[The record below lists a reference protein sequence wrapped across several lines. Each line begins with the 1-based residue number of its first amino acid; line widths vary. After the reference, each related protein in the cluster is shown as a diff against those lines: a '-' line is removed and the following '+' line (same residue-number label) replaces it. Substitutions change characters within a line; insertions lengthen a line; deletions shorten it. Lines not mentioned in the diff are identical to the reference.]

1 MTLETIRNRA
11 TIAVASLAATLT
23 IAAFASEGLLQG
35 RLGQASLLAAL
46 GLAALIVSF
55 LALRQSAGFRYMA
68 VAVMMAEVMALLIA
82 AQGHPYQ
89 TDLHMAFFGALAVC
103 ALLYDCRAIMLGA
116 ALVAVHHLVV
126 GMSMTELV
134 FYGGGGFGRVLLHAV
149 ILIIEAAGLI
159 WMTLNTRR
167 LLALAEIRSEQ
178 AQASALEAEHLAE
191 EIQQTSAN
199 YDQAR
204 ARTMHQLSMEFGQ
217 VVEAAGH
224 GDFSARIRADYDD
237 PELVSLAG
245 SINTLVSRVGASVE
259 ETGRVLARLAAS
271 DLTARMSGDYHGAFA
286 RLRDDTNSLA
296 QRLETIMGALR
307 GAVTTLRGATGDILS
322 GANDLSE
329 RTGRQA
335 TTIEQTTAAM
345 EQLASLVLENAERAR
360 NASANAARLTASAEQ
375 GGQVMGEATQAMERI
390 TQSSAKISNIIGLID
405 DIAFQTNLLAL
416 NASVEAA
423 RAGEAGKGFA
433 VVAVEVRR
441 LAQSAAEASADIK
454 ALIETSVREV
464 GGGTALVGEAAA
476 TLESML
482 DAAKAN
488 SALMQTIASDNQ
500 SQAATIR
507 EVSEAVHQMKDMTR
521 HNVALVEETNAAI
534 GQAEAQASG
543 IEEAVA
549 LFRIGKQAQGQAPSA
564 PARRTAARPALATN
578 GNAALADWDTF

>member
-11 TIAVASLAATLT
+11 TIAVAGLAAILT
-23 IAAFASEGLLQG
+23 FTALACEWLLQG
-35 RLGQASLLAAL
+35 RPGQASLLAGL
-46 GLAALIVSF
+46 GLAGLIVSF

-82 AQGHPYQ
+82 AQGYPYQ

-126 GMSMTELV
+126 GMTMTDLV
-134 FYGGGGFGRVLLHAV
+134 FYGGGGLGRVLLHAV
-149 ILIIEAAGLI
+149 ILVIEAGGLI
-159 WMTLNTRR
+159 WMTLNTRH
-167 LLALAEIRSEQ
+167 LLALAEIRSDQ

-204 ARTMHQLSMEFGQ
+204 ARTMQQLSMEFGQ

-224 GDFSARIRADYDD
+224 GDFSARIHAEYDD
-237 PELVSLAG
+237 PELVRLAG
-245 SINTLVSRVGASVE
+245 SINTLVSRVGASVG
-259 ETGRVLARLAAS
+259 ETGRVLAQLAAS
-271 DLTARMSGDYHGAFA
+271 DLTARMSGEYHGAFA
-286 RLRDDTNSLA
+286 RLSEDANSLA
-296 QRLETIMGALR
+296 RRLETIMGSLR
-307 GAVTTLRGATGDILS
+307 GAVTTLRCATGDILS

-329 RTGRQA
+329 RTTRQA
-335 TTIEQTTAAM
+335 ATIEQTTAAM
-345 EQLASLVLENAERAR
+345 EHLAGLVLENAERAR
-360 NASANAARLTASAEQ
+360 NASANAARLAASAEE
-375 GGQVMGEATQAMERI
+375 GGQVMQRATRAMERI
-390 TQSSAKISNIIGLID
+390 SASSAKISNIIGLID

-423 RAGEAGKGFA
+423 RAGDAGQGFA

-464 GGGTALVGEAAA
+464 GGGTALVAEAAA
-476 TLESML
+476 TLGTML
-482 DAAKAN
+482 GATQAN
-488 SALMQTIASDNQ
+488 STLMQTIARDNQ
-500 SQAATIR
+500 SQATTIG
-507 EVSEAVHQMKDMTR
+507 EVGEAVRQMQDMTR
-521 HNVALVEETNAAI
+521 HNVALVEQTHAAI

-543 IEEAVA
+543 IEQAVA
-549 LFRIGKQAQGQAPSA
+549 LFRIGSGAGPGRTQGAPGRTSQT
-564 PARRTAARPALATN
+564 TAAR
-578 GNAALADWDTF
+578 AAG